1 MEMSVVLAMIDQWFP
16 RQLSPNQSNHS
27 SRFFLHDPRHP
38 CGESLYAVS
47 LAFLYWRRGFM
58 KVTFLFLRYVN
69 QGGNTALQDNESRL
83 NELKER
89 AEKLKMNKEAVSN
102 EIDKMKND
110 ISKQQVSP
118 GLVHSLLRD
127 AGDNNRRPTTDQ
139 SLNIKRC

>member
-1 MEMSVVLAMIDQWFP
+1 M
-16 RQLSPNQSNHS
+16 R
-27 SRFFLHDPRHP
+27 
-38 CGESLYAVS
+38 
-47 LAFLYWRRGFM
+47 
-58 KVTFLFLRYVN
+58 VTFLFLRYVN